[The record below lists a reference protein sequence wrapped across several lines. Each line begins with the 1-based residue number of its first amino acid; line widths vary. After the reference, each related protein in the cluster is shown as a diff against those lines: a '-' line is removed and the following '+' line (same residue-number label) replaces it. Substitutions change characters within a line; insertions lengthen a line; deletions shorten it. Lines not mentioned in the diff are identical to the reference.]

1 MKLTINSSIS
11 AALLIGLVALYSV
24 ASDAV
29 PSYKP
34 MYTAEF
40 FLYFGLL
47 VFASYFYWQKIF
59 LLTAL
64 KWIFSDLSF
73 PRGVQWLR
81 WWGALIMLVAAGR
94 AILWIFGN

>member
-1 MKLTINSSIS
+1 MKLTINLLIS
-11 AALLIGLVALYSV
+11 TTLSIGLVILYLV
-24 ASDAV
+24 ASGAEA
-29 PSYKP
+29 SYKS

-59 LLTAL
+59 LLTAF

-73 PRGVQWLR
+73 PRGVRWLR

-94 AILWIFGN
+94 AIFWIIGK

>member
-1 MKLTINSSIS
+1 MKLIINVLIS
-11 AALLIGLVALYSV
+11 AALLIGLLALYLV
-24 ASDAV
+24 ASGAEA
-29 PSYKP
+29 SYRP

-59 LLTAL
+59 LLTVL

-73 PRGVQWLR
+73 PRGVRWLR
-81 WWGALIMLVAAGR
+81 WWGGLIMLVAASR
-94 AILWIFGN
+94 AILWIFGK